1 MVQIFYTL
9 LYNLSTMKAY
19 SGELDLREE
28 RWNTVTHI
36 LGILFGLVSIPILIL
51 NACQKT
57 GTVITGTSVYGASFL
72 MMFISSTLFHCQK
85 EGPRRNLFKKM
96 DHICIYYLI
105 AGTYTPF
112 ILIFVNNSFGMTLLM
127 VLWGLTAI
135 GTIFKTFFT
144 GKFEIVSTIIYLLM
158 GWMLLLGGKTFFAN
172 MPTQIAT
179 LVIAGGVLYSI
190 GVLFYLF
197 RWFTLHHAVWH
208 LFVLSAAICHYSAIH
223 MAVLCP

>member
-1 MVQIFYTL
+1 
-9 LYNLSTMKAY
+9 MKAY

-28 RWNTVTHI
+28 RWNTVTHV
-36 LGILFGLVSIPILIL
+36 LGIVFGIISIPLLIV
-51 NACQKT
+51 NACDKT
-57 GTVITGTSVYGASFL
+57 GMVITGASVYGASFL
-72 MMFISSTLFHCQK
+72 MMFVSSSLFHHQK
-85 EGPRRNLFKKM
+85 EGRRRNLFKKM

-112 ILIFVNNSFGMTLLM
+112 ILIFVNNSFGWMLLA

-144 GKFEIVSTIIYLLM
+144 GKFELVSTLIYIAM
-158 GWMLLLGGKTFFAN
+158 GWMLLSGGKQFFEN
-172 MPTQIAT
+172 MPYEIAV
-179 LVIAGGVLYSI
+179 LVVGGGILYSI

-208 LFVLSAAICHYSAIH
+208 LFVLAAAICHFTAIN
-223 MAVLCP
+223 MAVLCKV